1 MDSRLKKQVIAA
13 AIIMIAMV
21 VASVVAANY
30 IQNRQQPFGQ
40 QDEDAAAENPDDTGE
55 TAGESDAS
63 SNSGDAGE
71 YGLDPDKNPSAFLE
85 DEDFFDPAVEPSNP
99 QKTLALLVCSVEKDL
114 RVNVINGNGELVKEQ
129 PFVVVLRNA
138 AGKEQKY
145 KDIDKDGSIYI
156 APVEPG
162 DYQVFLQETEGFL
175 TEESVPVSV
184 KEQIDYTVIDDISYM
199 VKSVGEIDEAKE
211 DTAINDAELNADGT
225 ESNKRLEDEN
235 ASFGIDVSKWNKE
248 IDWEKV
254 KAAGVDFAIIRCG
267 YRGSKTGSL
276 VEDPYFI
283 KNIEGAQTAGIKVG
297 VYFFTQATTEI
308 EAVEEASMVLMLC
321 KGYKLALPVFIDT
334 EGAGGDGRADGLSVE
349 SRTAVCEAFCRT
361 VENAGFNAGV
371 YASKNWF
378 ENNLNTEHISD
389 YTIWLAQYSRRATYE
404 GDYDLWQYTSA
415 GTVDGIG
422 TRVDLNLCYQDF

>member
-13 AIIMIAMV
+13 AIMMIVMV

-99 QKTLALLVCSVEKDL
+99 RKTLALLVCSVEKDL

-184 KEQIDYTVIDDISYM
+184 KEQIDYTVIDDISYL

-283 KNIEGAQTAGIKVG
+283 KNIEGAQAAGIKVG

-389 YTIWLAQYSRRATYE
+389 YTIWLAQYSRRATYG

>member
-63 SNSGDAGE
+63 SNGGDAGE

-404 GDYDLWQYTSA
+404 GDYALWQYTSA

>member
-63 SNSGDAGE
+63 SNGGDAGE

-129 PFVVVLRNA
+129 PFVVVLRDA

-415 GTVDGIG
+415 GTVDGIA

>member
-63 SNSGDAGE
+63 SNGGDAGE

-129 PFVVVLRNA
+129 PFVVVLRDA

-404 GDYDLWQYTSA
+404 GDYALWQYTSA

>member
-13 AIIMIAMV
+13 AIMMIVMV

-175 TEESVPVSV
+175 TEENVPVSV
-184 KEQIDYTVIDDISYM
+184 KEQIDYTVIDDISYL

-283 KNIEGAQTAGIKVG
+283 KNIEGAQAAGIKVG

-389 YTIWLAQYSRRATYE
+389 YTIWLAQYSRRATYG